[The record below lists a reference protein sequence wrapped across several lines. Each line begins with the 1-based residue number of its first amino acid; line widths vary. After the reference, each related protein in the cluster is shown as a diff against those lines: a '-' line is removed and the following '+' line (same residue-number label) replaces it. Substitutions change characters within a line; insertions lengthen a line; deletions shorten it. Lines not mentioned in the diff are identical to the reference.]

1 MDVPSGKLTLWKTM
15 GESTMS
21 MAMFKS
27 KLKIKNCQR
36 VSNNEEDQENSIS
49 VPKVF
54 SFEPETFAKEINSLA
69 KGQVSALTSQD

>member
-1 MDVPSGKLTLWKTM
+1 MRIRKKDRQIDPDRPS
-15 GESTMS
+15 E
-21 MAMFKS
+21 
-27 KLKIKNCQR
+27 
-36 VSNNEEDQENSIS
+36 EEDRLS